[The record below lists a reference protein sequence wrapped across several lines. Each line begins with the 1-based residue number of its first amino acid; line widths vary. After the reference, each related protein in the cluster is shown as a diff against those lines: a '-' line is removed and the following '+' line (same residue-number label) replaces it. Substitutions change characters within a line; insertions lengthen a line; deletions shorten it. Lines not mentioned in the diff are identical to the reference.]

1 MQTKIDALN
10 GWQMETRIEQVL
22 TKLCYRRIPRWPSFP
37 AVGYDAWHWRVRWW
51 LIRMCSPLDEPT
63 NHLDIDMVRWLE
75 EQIKDFKGAVLFIS
89 HDRAFIRHLATR
101 IIDLDRG
108 QLHSYPGDYDR
119 YLQKK
124 QELLEVEAAQNA
136 EFDKKLAA
144 EEVWIR
150 PGH

>member
-1 MQTKIDALN
+1 MVDPDVSA
-10 GWQMETRIEQVL
+10 
-22 TKLCYRRIPRWPSFP
+22 
-37 AVGYDAWHWRVRWW
+37 
-51 LIRMCSPLDEPT
+51 DEPT

-108 QLHSYPGDYDR
+108 QYTATRDYDR

-124 QELLEVEAAQNA
+124 QEARVEAAQNA

-144 EEVWIR
+144 EEVWIDR
-150 PGH
+150 ALKPAVPVMKDGCGRYRICVSNVSNDANCKASKLAG